1 VIASLYQAIFEI
13 YKSGVLPP
21 RRALEREIVSLGVS
35 EIQKERARQEFER
48 SAEQAGFFEHGE
60 NRLVWVA
67 AGSPRNNGDQKPR
80 GNSGSDAPL
89 IAALIQKL
97 SAPGTNWSV
106 DERMAWMQL
115 MITGFQVA

>member
-1 VIASLYQAIFEI
+1 VRLSHLAYRKYRKSVRDKSLSDQPNKLDFSSMG
-13 YKSGVLPP
+13 K
-21 RRALEREIVSLGVS
+21 
-35 EIQKERARQEFER
+35 
-48 SAEQAGFFEHGE
+48 

-67 AGSPRNNGDQKPR
+67 VGSPQNNGDQKPR